1 MKKLIKLL
9 ILILLNISV
18 YFIYNN
24 TKNSTY
30 RILILGDNL
39 SLANKQ
45 TYIDY
50 YKTYKLKKYHQVYL
64 NKSYSKKDL
73 SVSNL
78 RKDIQANKTIKR
90 DLISTNILII
100 NVGYN
105 DLVYK
110 ISLLED
116 KNPNKLATILNEI
129 RNDYLSLIKEIKKY
143 YHKDII
149 VIGYYPSLKDD
160 YYLNKGITYLNKILR
175 EPTKVIYIDTYNDLN
190 NNKYFSNPNT
200 YFPNTLGHQV
210 ISKKLIK
217 TLENNKNI
225 WYINK
230 AIYIYGKLFV
240 MAEGEII
247 WKREYIQK

>member
-39 SLANKQ
+39 SLANKP

-50 YKTYKLKKYHQVYL
+50 YKTYKLKKYHKVNL
-64 NKSYSKKDL
+64 NKNYSKKDL
-73 SVSNL
+73 SISNL
-78 RKDIQANKTIKR
+78 KKELQANKTIKR

-105 DLVYK
+105 DLLYK

-116 KNPNKLATILNEI
+116 KNSNNLATILNEI
-129 RNDYLSLIKEIKKY
+129 RNDYLSLINEIKKY
-143 YHKDII
+143 YNKDIV

-160 YYLNKGITYLNKILR
+160 YYINKGITYLNKILR
-175 EPTKVIYIDTYNDLN
+175 EPNQIIYINTYNDLN
-190 NNKYFSNPNT
+190 NDKYFPNSNT
-200 YFPNTLGHQV
+200 YLPNTLGHKV
-210 ISKKLIK
+210 IYKKLIK
-217 TLENNKNI
+217 ALENNKNI
-225 WYINK
+225 
-230 AIYIYGKLFV
+230 
-240 MAEGEII
+240 
-247 WKREYIQK
+247 